1 MYQPNKERFY
11 SFKYFHSQQRIV
23 AKCLENRIA
32 LYSPHTSFDSIYGGV
47 NDWLAA
53 AFKVKES
60 NPIQPDKD
68 PQNGMGRL
76 CVLNDEITILQA
88 VELVK
93 KHTKLKYVRL
103 AQAKNSSKL
112 ISQNESFLFFSYQ

>member
-1 MYQPNKERFY
+1 MLK
-11 SFKYFHSQQRIV
+11 QRIV

-53 AFKVKES
+53 AFKVKEK
-60 NPIQPDKD
+60 NPILPSDKD

-76 CVLNDEITILQA
+76 CVLNDEVTVQKA

-93 KHTKLKYVRL
+93 KHTKLSYVRL
-103 AQAKNSSKL
+103 AQSGDGSKL
-112 ISQNESFLFFSYQ
+112 LFLRGLFYHLINFH